1 MSAGAIGRTIGSPA
15 PSGPDENLE
24 EANMTT
30 ATVHRHLPSLPAL
43 NMFVAVAAVVISV
56 FALATAPAEV
66 SRVVTQSPTAD
77 VSEGPEDIPSDL
89 VPAPRT
95 EWSRTMTPLL
105 EGCEQNTVQRC

>member
-1 MSAGAIGRTIGSPA
+1 
-15 PSGPDENLE
+15 
-24 EANMTT
+24 MTT
-30 ATVHRHLPSLPAL
+30 ATVHHHRPSLPAL

-56 FALATAPAEV
+56 FALVTAPAEV

-77 VSEGPEDIPSDL
+77 VSDGPEDIPSEL